1 MSARAV
7 ALAAVATAALLA
19 TPLAAA
25 EFRVTAE
32 APTVL
37 YDAPSAKAR
46 PQFVFGRDVP
56 VEVLVDVDGWTK
68 VRDLGGTIGWIAT
81 RALGE
86 RRVLQVRVPSADI
99 RATADDTSPLVFRAE
114 QNVLLE
120 LAEPAEIDAHHPAHL
135 DEHDHDV
142 VADAAANDDARSA
155 EIDLAL
161 GQWAERPAMGALPLR
176 RRHLGVQY
184 AILVPCGVRWR
195 SRSS

>member
-1 MSARAV
+1 MPVRAV
-7 ALAAVATAALLA
+7 ALAAVATAALSA
-19 TPLAAA
+19 TPFAVA

-46 PQFVFGRDVP
+46 PQFVLGRDVP
-56 VEVLVDVDGWTK
+56 LEVLVDVDGWTK

-99 RATADDTSPLVFRAE
+99 RATADDASPLVFRAE

-120 LAEPAEIDAHHPAHL
+120 LAEPAT
-135 DEHDHDV
+135 
-142 VADAAANDDARSA
+142 SA
-155 EIDLAL
+155 GTTSTPGWVKVRHRD
-161 GQWAERPAMGALPLR
+161 GATGYTRITQVFGL
-176 RRHLGVQY
+176 
-184 AILVPCGVRWR
+184 
-195 SRSS
+195 